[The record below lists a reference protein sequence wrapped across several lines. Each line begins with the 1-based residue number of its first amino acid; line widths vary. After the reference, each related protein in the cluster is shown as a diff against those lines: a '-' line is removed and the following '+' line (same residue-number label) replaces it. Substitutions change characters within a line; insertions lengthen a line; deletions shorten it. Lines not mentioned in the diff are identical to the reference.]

1 MLELHQVVKHC
12 DVSWL
17 VFVVER
23 VALHNILVIVPLFV
37 LADQLAAL
45 DVVADRVI
53 VGPSV
58 AGVDVR
64 NPSVKARDRSP
75 VGILMISSIC

>member
-12 DVSWL
+12 DVGRL

-45 DVVADRVI
+45 DVVAD
-53 VGPSV
+53 
-58 AGVDVR
+58 
-64 NPSVKARDRSP
+64 
-75 VGILMISSIC
+75 